1 MEKTIETIWNKGF
14 LDSDA
19 LVAPKLNNLYNQ
31 KSKTITDKLKR
42 MMKINIYIIIIF
54 AILNLGLYAALGTPY
69 AGAFI
74 FLLLMGVC
82 WKSMRLTKTMKIID
96 TSLSSY
102 EYLKSFDSWLKTAIS
117 NNTKVMR
124 FFYPLAFL
132 AALMPIAHALKSGK
146 VTNTAILNSGFHLTY
161 GIPTFAWFI
170 AILIAI
176 LIFVFGGKIYKW
188 DVNLVYKRI
197 FIKLE
202 NMIAEM
208 EELRDEKR

>member
-1 MEKTIETIWNKGF
+1 MEKSIETIWNKGF

-19 LVAPKLNNLYNQ
+19 LVVPKLNNLYNQ
-31 KSKTITDKLKR
+31 KSKTILDKLKR
-42 MMKINIYIIIIF
+42 MMKINIYVIIIF

-82 WKSMRLTKTMKIID
+82 WKSMRQAKTMKNID

-102 EYLKSFDSWLKTAIS
+102 EYLKSFDSWLKIAIS
-117 NNTKVMR
+117 NSTKVMR
-124 FFYPLAFL
+124 FFYPLVFL
-132 AALMPIAHALKSGK
+132 AALMPIVHALKSGE
-146 VTNTAILNSGFHLTY
+146 VTNAAILNSGFHLVY
-161 GIPTFAWFI
+161 GIPTFAWII
-170 AILIAI
+170 AIVIAV

-208 EELRDEKR
+208 EELRNE

>member
-1 MEKTIETIWNKGF
+1 MEKSIETIWNKGF
-14 LDSDA
+14 LDSDT
-19 LVAPKLNNLYNQ
+19 LVVPKLNNLYNQ

-42 MMKINIYIIIIF
+42 MMKINIYVIIIF

-74 FLLLMGVC
+74 FFLLMGVC
-82 WKSMRLTKTMKIID
+82 WKSMIQAKTMKNID

-102 EYLKSFDSWLKTAIS
+102 EYLKSFDSWLKIAIS
-117 NNTKVMR
+117 NSSKVMR
-124 FFYPLAFL
+124 FFYPLVFL
-132 AALMPIAHALKSGK
+132 AALMPIVHALKSGD
-146 VTNTAILNSGFHLTY
+146 VTNSAILNSGFHLIY
-161 GIPTFAWFI
+161 GIPTFAWII
-170 AILIAI
+170 AIVIAV
-176 LIFVFGGKIYKW
+176 LMFVFGGKIYKW

-208 EELRDEKR
+208 EELRNE

>member
-1 MEKTIETIWNKGF
+1 MEKSIETIWNKGF
-14 LDSDA
+14 LDSDT
-19 LVAPKLNNLYNQ
+19 LVVPKLNNLYNQ

-42 MMKINIYIIIIF
+42 MMKINIYVIIIF

-74 FLLLMGVC
+74 FFLLMGVC
-82 WKSMRLTKTMKIID
+82 WKSMRQAKTMKNID

-102 EYLKSFDSWLKTAIS
+102 EYLKSFDSWLKITIS
-117 NNTKVMR
+117 NSTKVMR
-124 FFYPLAFL
+124 FFYPLVFL
-132 AALMPIAHALKSGK
+132 AALMPIVHALKSGE
-146 VTNTAILNSGFHLTY
+146 VTNAAILNSGFHLIY
-161 GIPTFAWFI
+161 GIPTFAWII
-170 AILIAI
+170 AIVIAVLIY
-176 LIFVFGGKIYKW
+176 VFGGKIYKW

-208 EELRDEKR
+208 EELRNE